1 MLASPLRHHLHVFTQ
16 TPRHQAL
23 ACRLPEMSAKLAAD
37 PHLNRL
43 APFLHA
49 RIKLLAEQR
58 ASKSKL
64 ASEDEKARVRRV
76 TPVTACVS
84 DEGSEATFERA
95 GTLIERA
102 GTFRH
107 AFRGSILKT
116 LAVQRLGASAVQP
129 SGRSPTAA
137 PEALA
142 SPCAQLRREL
152 SQSCRR
158 GVMSSS
164 R

>member
-1 MLASPLRHHLHVFTQ
+1 MPGTRCTASIIAVSFCEAHELARQDFE
-16 TPRHQAL
+16 
-23 ACRLPEMSAKLAAD
+23 ACLLSFPEI
-37 PHLNRL
+37 
-43 APFLHA
+43 HA

-64 ASEDEKARVRRV
+64 ASEDEKARVRKV

-107 AFRGSILKT
+107 AFRGSIVKT

>member
-1 MLASPLRHHLHVFTQ
+1 MPGTRCTASIIAVSFCEAHELARQDFE
-16 TPRHQAL
+16 
-23 ACRLPEMSAKLAAD
+23 ACLLSFPEI
-37 PHLNRL
+37 
-43 APFLHA
+43 HA

-64 ASEDEKARVRRV
+64 ASEDEKARVRKV

-107 AFRGSILKT
+107 AFRGSIVKT
-116 LAVQRLGASAVQP
+116 LTVQRLGASAVQP

>member
-1 MLASPLRHHLHVFTQ
+1 MPGTRCTASIVAVSFCEAHELARQDFE
-16 TPRHQAL
+16 
-23 ACRLPEMSAKLAAD
+23 ACLLSFPEI
-37 PHLNRL
+37 
-43 APFLHA
+43 HA

-64 ASEDEKARVRRV
+64 ASEDEKARVRKV

-102 GTFRH
+102 GTFRL
-107 AFRGSILKT
+107 ALRGSIVKT

>member
-1 MLASPLRHHLHVFTQ
+1 MPGTRCTASIIAVSFCEAHELARQDFE
-16 TPRHQAL
+16 
-23 ACRLPEMSAKLAAD
+23 ACLLSFPEI
-37 PHLNRL
+37 
-43 APFLHA
+43 HA

-64 ASEDEKARVRRV
+64 ASEDEKARVRKV

-107 AFRGSILKT
+107 AFRGSIVKT
-116 LAVQRLGASAVQP
+116 LTVQRPGASAVQP